1 MCEHTPGH
9 GTHQIMQIHPQSYNQ
24 LKGVFFISTYLI
36 MLPLKATFRI
46 INAKTYGNYWTWP

>member
-24 LKGVFFISTYLI
+24 LKGVFFYQH
-36 MLPLKATFRI
+36 LPHHAAI
-46 INAKTYGNYWTWP
+46 ESHV